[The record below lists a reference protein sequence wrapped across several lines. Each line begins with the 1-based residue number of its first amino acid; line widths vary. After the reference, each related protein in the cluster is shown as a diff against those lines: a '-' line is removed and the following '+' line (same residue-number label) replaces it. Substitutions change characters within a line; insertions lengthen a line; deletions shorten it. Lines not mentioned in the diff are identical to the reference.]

1 MTPATPVEVINME
14 GLEAGLVFLGF
25 IVFGVL
31 IAMYVEK
38 FVEAWREIL
47 NIWHT
52 LVYSVKGINYKRFEI

>member
-38 FVEAWREIL
+38 FVEANL
-47 NIWHT
+47 P
-52 LVYSVKGINYKRFEI
+52 SSMAP

>member
-1 MTPATPVEVINME
+1 ME

-38 FVEAWREIL
+38 FVEANL
-47 NIWHT
+47 P
-52 LVYSVKGINYKRFEI
+52 SVAP